1 MRWWSTKLVAL
12 KGSSAGGEGEKSG
25 EEEVV
30 DVADVVDMELSAVDM
45 LESRDIEVG
54 VVKGVEADEEE
65 PDGITWIKP
74 S

>member
-1 MRWWSTKLVAL
+1 M
-12 KGSSAGGEGEKSG
+12 
-25 EEEVV
+25 